1 MSYFAEVDR
10 EARLIEDALY
20 DADRVTDSELVRVD
34 CRALAARG
42 GRTAEEL
49 AAYVVGT
56 MGARLQSIAARSCG
70 GLFDLDEVFEYAA
83 RWAYARYFAALFC

>member
-10 EARLIEDALY
+10 EARMIEAALY
-20 DADRVTDSELVRVD
+20 DADRATDSELVRVD
-34 CRALAARG
+34 CRALAARD

-49 AAYVVGT
+49 AAYVVDA
-56 MGARLQSIAARSCG
+56 MGARLQSIAARFAG
-70 GLFDLDEVFEYAA
+70 ETFDLDEVFNYAA